1 MQCSGA
7 IQGTC
12 IIECGNTKGGKWV
25 FSKDKEIL
33 SNQKFLKAHKQL
45 WLKVEKTSKDP
56 WIGKL

>member
-12 IIECGNTKGGKWV
+12 IIECGDTEGWKWV

-33 SNQKFLKAHKQL
+33 SGQKFLKAHKQL
-45 WLKVEKTSKDP
+45 LLKVEKTS
-56 WIGKL
+56 LE